1 MTVLRIGLCLML
13 AFCVLALG
21 TVEVWS
27 ISIMEISAAVLFL
40 WWAAVTYRSSD
51 AKIYWNPLNAPV
63 LGLLAVGV
71 FQLLLHGTSYPY
83 LTRVMLLKVTVYFLV
98 LFLLAQAF
106 RARKD
111 LQQLA
116 WFVMSL
122 SFAVSLL
129 GIAQYFTAGSE
140 IYWMS
145 DLMVK
150 AQPFGPYVNRNHFA
164 GFVELTLPTGI
175 ALMAF
180 RGVKRDLIPLATL
193 LTIVPVSAILL
204 SASRAGIIGF
214 IAELAILMLL
224 ARSRKAWQ
232 GKRAA
237 GIAVLALAA
246 FAIVAWV
253 GAGKALE
260 RFSGTSVHDVSIG
273 RRITLFRGAARI
285 FRDYPIKGCGLGTLV
300 DVFPAYEPA
309 YDGKLIDHVHD
320 DYIEGLAETGL
331 LGGACGALFLWTLY
345 REGRKNFTADQG
357 HFSRGLHA
365 GAIMAISG
373 LLLHSFADF
382 NLQIPA
388 NALLFL
394 LQAYLVTAPPLA
406 AEAVRPRIHR
416 RSQRHGAAEPGAEI
430 QPEKQGESAEKP
442 TSMPRN
448 LTVDR
453 AGLLS
458 HSSGGVIFWR

>member
-1 MTVLRIGLCLML
+1 MLAARLPPDFAMTALRIGLCLL
-13 AFCVLALG
+13 FAFCVLALG
-21 TVEVWS
+21 AVEVWS
-27 ISIMEISAAVLFL
+27 ISIMEIGAAMLFL
-40 WWAAVTYRSSD
+40 WWAVLAWRSSD
-51 AKIYWNPLNAPV
+51 PRICWSPLNAPV
-63 LGLLAVGV
+63 LGLLAIGL
-71 FQLLLHGTSYPY
+71 FQLLLHGTAYPY
-83 LTRVMLLKVTVYFLV
+83 LTRVMLLKVAAYFLV

-106 RARKD
+106 RERKD
-111 LQQLA
+111 LQRLA
-116 WFVMSL
+116 WFVMAL
-122 SFAVSLL
+122 GFAVSLIA
-129 GIAQYFTAGSE
+129 IAQYFTAGSE

-145 DLMVK
+145 DLKVNTL
-150 AQPFGPYVNRNHFA
+150 PFGPYVNRNHFA

-204 SASRAGIIGF
+204 SASRAGILGF
-214 IAELAILMLL
+214 VVELAVLVLL
-224 ARSRKAWQ
+224 ARSHKAWQ
-232 GKRAA
+232 RRRTA
-237 GIAVLALAA
+237 GIAILALAA

-260 RFSGTSVHDVSIG
+260 RFSGTGVHDVSIG
-273 RRITLFRGAARI
+273 RRLSMFRGAARI
-285 FRDYPIKGCGLGTLV
+285 FRSYPVKGCGLGTLV

-331 LGGACGALFLWTLY
+331 LGGICGILFLWTLY
-345 REGRKNFTADQG
+345 REGRKNFMADQG

-373 LLLHSFADF
+373 LLLHSFVDF

-394 LQAYLVTAPPLA
+394 MQAYLLTSPPLP
-406 AEAVRPRIHR
+406 AEASIPRIRR
-416 RSQRHGAAEPGAEI
+416 RSGRHPAAAVGTEFS
-430 QPEKQGESAEKP
+430 PENG
-442 TSMPRN
+442 RN
-448 LTVDR
+448 L
-453 AGLLS
+453 
-458 HSSGGVIFWR
+458 